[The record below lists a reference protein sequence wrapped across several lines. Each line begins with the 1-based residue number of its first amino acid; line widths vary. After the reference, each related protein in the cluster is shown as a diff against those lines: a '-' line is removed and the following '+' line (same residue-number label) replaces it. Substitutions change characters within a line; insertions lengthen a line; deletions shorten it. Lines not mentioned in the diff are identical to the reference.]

1 LEVCV
6 RSAIVL
12 ILVGV
17 VAGPAYV
24 SGTVN
29 NARALATAQDAPT
42 QAAVEIV
49 APIVLDVSE
58 DGKSIGS
65 TKAPKLSLP
74 PGRHVLT
81 LSNTEFGYTYT
92 HTVELEAGDIR
103 TITLDPRTST
113 ELRAT
118 PQAEVWLNGEKI
130 GDTPL
135 VHDLPLGK
143 YELVF
148 KHPRFGE
155 RRVPVTIRA
164 SSSSPIRVDMRK
176 SK

>member
-1 LEVCV
+1 V
-6 RSAIVL
+6 RTAIVL
-12 ILVGV
+12 IFAGV
-17 VAGPAYV
+17 VAGPPVV
-24 SGTVN
+24 SGTGN
-29 NARALATAQDAPT
+29 NTRALAPAQDAPT
-42 QAAVEIV
+42 QAAVQIV
-49 APIVLDVSE
+49 APIVLNVSE

-65 TKAPKLSLP
+65 TSEPKLSLR

-118 PQAEVWLNGEKI
+118 PDAEVWLAGEKI

-164 SSSSPIRVDMRK
+164 TSSSPIRVDMRK

>member
-1 LEVCV
+1 M
-6 RSAIVL
+6 RTAIVL
-12 ILVGV
+12 IFAGV
-17 VAGPAYV
+17 VAGPLFV
-24 SGTVN
+24 SATGKNTE
-29 NARALATAQDAPT
+29 ALTTAQDAPT
-42 QAAVEIV
+42 QAAVQIV
-49 APIVLDVSE
+49 APIVLNVSE

-65 TKAPKLSLP
+65 TSEPKLSLR

-118 PQAEVWLNGEKI
+118 PDAEVWLAGEKI

>member
-1 LEVCV
+1 M

-12 ILVGV
+12 MLIGV
-17 VAGPAYV
+17 AAGPAQV
-24 SGTVN
+24 SGGGSARPV
-29 NARALATAQDAPT
+29 ARAQDPPP
-42 QAAVEIV
+42 QAAVQIV

-58 DGKSIGS
+58 EGKSIGS
-65 TKAPKLSLP
+65 TRESKLSLP

-81 LSNTEFGYTYT
+81 LSNAEFGYTYT
-92 HTVELEAGDIR
+92 YTVELEAGDIR
-103 TITLDPRTST
+103 TITVDPRTST

-148 KHPRFGE
+148 KHPKFGE
-155 RRVPVTIRA
+155 RRVPVIIRA